1 MPVALGQLHAFCD
14 RTSLFQMGDHQLIVK
29 PDIITMPAA
38 LVTELKQGRIKKI
51 LSQSTE
57 PVLL

>member
-1 MPVALGQLHAFCD
+1 
-14 RTSLFQMGDHQLIVK
+14 MGDHQLIVK